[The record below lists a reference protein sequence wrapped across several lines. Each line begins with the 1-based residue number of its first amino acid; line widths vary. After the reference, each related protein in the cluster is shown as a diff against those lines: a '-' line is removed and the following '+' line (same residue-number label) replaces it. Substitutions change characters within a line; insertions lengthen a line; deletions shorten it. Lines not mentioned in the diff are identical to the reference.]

1 MPTPEATVNMKFR
14 VGNTLNYEKTALRCD
29 YTNTTCYR
37 AKVLPVINSVDASQG
52 YTTGGQILTVK
63 GFGFNNGTI
72 NAKVDGVQC
81 KVLNFT

>member
-1 MPTPEATVNMKFR
+1 MPTSEATVNMKFR

-72 NAKVDGVQC
+72 NAKIDGV
-81 KVLNFT
+81 